1 MLRIYDESG
10 PLGVGNELNNVIRS
24 VNGYYKASFAMDGGD
39 GNDTLLG
46 SDNDDTFLFRAGSG
60 NYGNDVVDGGGGD
73 NAITFTYWDGVS
85 GVNSYATSGVT
96 IDLRHGTLT
105 GGRIS
110 GSATLANIQDA
121 TGGAFN
127 DRLIANN
134 GRTFDNRGFAESR
147 GSYLDGAGG
156 NDTLEGGA
164 SNDRLTGGDGADAF
178 LFTAAPGDA
187 SADRITDFVS
197 GTDQIWLDA
206 TIMTVLGVSGRFAPN
221 DGRFYAAAGAM
232 SGHDADDRIVFDTSS
247 GKLYYDADGS
257 GAGAAQLIR
266 PTSRC

>member
-1 MLRIYDESG
+1 
-10 PLGVGNELNNVIRS
+10 
-24 VNGYYKASFAMDGGD
+24 MDGGD

-164 SNDRLTGGDGADAF
+164 SNDRLTGGDCADAF
-178 LFTAAPGDA
+178 LFTAAPRRA
-187 SADRITDFVS
+187 CAHRLTDFLS
-197 GTDQIWLDA
+197 CTTHILLDPPLI
-206 TIMTVLGVSGRFAPN
+206 TGPCGSGRFA
-221 DGRFYAAAGAM
+221 A
-232 SGHDADDRIVFDTSS
+232 
-247 GKLYYDADGS
+247 
-257 GAGAAQLIR
+257 
-266 PTSRC
+266 